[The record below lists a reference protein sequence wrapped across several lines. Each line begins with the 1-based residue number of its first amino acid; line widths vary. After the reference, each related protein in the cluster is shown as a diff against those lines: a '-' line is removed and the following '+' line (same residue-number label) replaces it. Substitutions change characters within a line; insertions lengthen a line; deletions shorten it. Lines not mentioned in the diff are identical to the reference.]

1 MFVSLENSS
10 FISFYAK
17 YMTTFRPPHKVRP
30 IRMILAAK
38 HRVIAGVCPVYV
50 MRLCSLC
57 VPLAVERGDTRHG
70 RFNRFSVLIAVVV
83 VALLQ
88 ALCI

>member
-1 MFVSLENSS
+1 
-10 FISFYAK
+10 
-17 YMTTFRPPHKVRP
+17 
-30 IRMILAAK
+30 MILAAK
-38 HRVIAGVCPVYV
+38 RRVIAGGCPVYV